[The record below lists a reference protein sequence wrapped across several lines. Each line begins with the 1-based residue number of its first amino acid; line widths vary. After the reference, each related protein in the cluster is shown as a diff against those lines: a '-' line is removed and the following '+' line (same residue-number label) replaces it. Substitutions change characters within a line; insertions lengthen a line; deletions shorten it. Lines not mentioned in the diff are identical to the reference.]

1 MSGLTK
7 EQLRN
12 ELVTHGVELPSS
24 GAKKD
29 EYLRLYEKYVA
40 PVEQSKGD
48 FSSDDEDI
56 PVNEVDTQASLET
69 SMVIDGLDISK
80 LDDDELFSRLEG
92 LGASVG
98 PIVDTTRQVYQ
109 KKLFTLLGGE
119 IIESPSY
126 NGDVGE
132 EEYSDSEEEV
142 VVEMPRETRSSVVES
157 LKTLQTMATSPP
169 PSEATD
175 FRRRILLSSGE
186 KSNQPSV
193 VYDPERHTPSPRRSL
208 RTVTSSSSETVTVHR
223 FMNNSSMSGKF
234 REEFDTRH
242 FGHTNATSTSK
253 DSSPI
258 KSTSKTSVYLRLLI
272 KMLFLILI
280 IGVVFYFY
288 QNNNSE
294 SPFKAVEQLARQAL
308 EAAVGEEAAID
319 TEEGPAEPDVPPAE
333 EKAPIESQ

>member
-132 EEYSDSEEEV
+132 EEYSDSEE
-142 VVEMPRETRSSVVES
+142 
-157 LKTLQTMATSPP
+157 
-169 PSEATD
+169 
-175 FRRRILLSSGE
+175 GE